1 MAATSS
7 LTAVKNKIPS
17 GSNFVKKIDYNTK
30 NNEIEKKI
38 IDYNHDKCITTP
50 EFNRFTKEI
59 FDLTLKRANLASK
72 SDIDNFVN
80 KTDFDTNLKGITLN
94 KNKLNEL

>member
-7 LTAVKNKIPS
+7 LTAVENKIPS
-17 GSNFVKKIDYNTK
+17 GSNLVKKNDYNTK

-50 EFNRFTKEI
+50 ECNRFTK
-59 FDLTLKRANLASK
+59 
-72 SDIDNFVN
+72 
-80 KTDFDTNLKGITLN
+80 
-94 KNKLNEL
+94 

>member
-7 LTAVKNKIPS
+7 LTAVENKIPS

-30 NNEIEKKI
+30 NNETEKKI

-80 KTDFDTNLKGITLN
+80 KTDFDNNLKGITSN

>member
-7 LTAVKNKIPS
+7 VTAVENKIPS
-17 GSNFVKKIDYNTK
+17 GSNLVKKIDYNTK

-38 IDYNHDKCITTP
+38 IDYNHDKFITTP

-59 FDLTLKRANLASK
+59 FDLKLKRANLASK